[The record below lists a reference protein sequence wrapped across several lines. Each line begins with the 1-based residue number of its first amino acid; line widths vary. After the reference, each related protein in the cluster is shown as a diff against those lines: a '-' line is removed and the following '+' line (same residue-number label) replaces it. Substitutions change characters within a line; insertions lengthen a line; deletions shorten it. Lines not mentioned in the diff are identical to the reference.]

1 MIQLHKSDLSLG
13 EINAVYY
20 YIHIFGRRTTMKKHL
35 YINGVWKSVGKYKPL
50 YAPYSE
56 ETLAEIAQGTEDDVK
71 EAIVSAKNAMKEMK
85 KLSAYDRATI
95 LEKVAQKM
103 DERREEFAEII
114 AKEAAKPIRAA
125 RGEVDRTVQTYKFAA
140 EEAKRIYGETLPLDA
155 APGADG
161 RIAYTIRKPIGVIG
175 AITPFNFPLNLV
187 AHKVGPAIAAGNTI
201 VLKPADQT
209 PLSAYALVEL
219 FEEAGLPKGAFNII
233 SGPGSIVGEAIVKSE
248 DVASITF
255 TGSPKVGIGIKEKAG
270 LKRVTLEL
278 GSNAAVII
286 DEDVE
291 LTDEIIERVKWGAF
305 VNNGQVCISVQR
317 VFVHE
322 KKMEEFLTKLKKAME
337 TVVVG
342 NPLHEETDVSALI
355 SKKDVER
362 IDIWVQEAIKEGAN
376 VLYGGKK
383 YDARIFE
390 PTVLTNVP
398 EYVSVQCQE
407 VFGPLMTVNTFK
419 EFDEALEQVNN
430 SRYGL
435 QAGVFTN
442 NLCKAMRAID
452 ELEVGGVMIND
463 IPTFR
468 VDHMP
473 YGGVKE
479 SGTGREG
486 IKYAIEEMTEMK
498 LVCIKK

>member
-1 MIQLHKSDLSLG
+1 
-13 EINAVYY
+13 
-20 YIHIFGRRTTMKKHL
+20 MKKHL
-35 YINGVWKSVGKYKPL
+35 YINGVWKSVGTYKPL

-56 ETLAEIAQGTEDDVK
+56 EKLAEIAQGTEDDVK

-103 DERREEFAEII
+103 DERREEFAVII
-114 AKEAAKPIRAA
+114 AKEAAKPICAA

-155 APGADG
+155 APGAEG
-161 RIAYTIRKPIGVIG
+161 RIAYTIRQPIGVIG

-209 PLSAYALVEL
+209 PLSSYALVEL

-233 SGPGSIVGEAIVKSE
+233 SGPGPVVGEALVKDE
-248 DVASITF
+248 NVACITF
-255 TGSPKVGIGIKEKAG
+255 TGSPKVGIGIKQKAG

-322 KKMEEFLTKLKKAME
+322 CKIDEFITKLTKAME
-337 TVVVG
+337 NVVVG
-342 NPLHEETDVSALI
+342 DPLHEETDVSALI

-362 IDIWVQEAIKEGAN
+362 VSSWVEEAVKAGAN
-376 VLYGGKK
+376 VVYGGNKR
-383 YDARIFE
+383 DARIFE

-407 VFGPLMTVNTFK
+407 VFGPLMTVNPFI
-419 EFDEALEQVNN
+419 EFNEALEQVNN

-442 NLCKAMRAID
+442 NLCKAMRTID

>member
-1 MIQLHKSDLSLG
+1 
-13 EINAVYY
+13 
-20 YIHIFGRRTTMKKHL
+20 MKKHL
-35 YINGVWKSVGKYKPL
+35 YINGDWKSVNTYKPL

-56 ETLAEIAQGTEDDVK
+56 EILAEIAQGTEEDVK
-71 EAIVSAKNAMKEMK
+71 EAVIAAKNAMTKMN
-85 KLSAYDRATI
+85 KLSAYDRAII

-187 AHKVGPAIAAGNTI
+187 AHKVGPAIAAGNTV

-209 PLSAYALVEL
+209 PLSSYALVEL
-219 FEEAGLPKGAFNII
+219 FEEAGLPNGALNII
-233 SGPGSIVGEAIVKSE
+233 SGPGSTVGEAIVKN
-248 DVASITF
+248 DYVASITF
-255 TGSPKVGIGIKEKAG
+255 TGSPKVGIGIKQKAG

-322 KKMEEFLTKLKKAME
+322 TKMHEFLSKLKKAME
-337 TVVVG
+337 SVVVG
-342 NPLHEETDVSALI
+342 DPLLEETDVSALI

-362 IDIWVQEAIKEGAN
+362 IDMWVQEAIKEGATI
-376 VLYGGKK
+376 LHGGKK
-383 YDARIFE
+383 RDARIFE

-398 EYVSVQCQE
+398 NHVSVQCQE

-419 EFDEALEQVNN
+419 EFDEAIEQVYN

-442 NLCKAMRAID
+442 NLFKAMRAID
-452 ELEVGGVMIND
+452 EL
-463 IPTFR
+463 
-468 VDHMP
+468 
-473 YGGVKE
+473 
-479 SGTGREG
+479 
-486 IKYAIEEMTEMK
+486 
-498 LVCIKK
+498 

>member
-1 MIQLHKSDLSLG
+1 
-13 EINAVYY
+13 
-20 YIHIFGRRTTMKKHL
+20 MKKHL
-35 YINGVWKSVGKYKPL
+35 YINGSWKSVNTYKPL

-56 ETLAEIAQGTEDDVK
+56 ETLAEIAQGTEEDVK
-71 EAIVSAKNAMKEMK
+71 EAVTAAKNAMTKMN

-187 AHKVGPAIAAGNTI
+187 AHKVGPAIAAGNTV

-209 PLSAYALVEL
+209 PLSSYALVEL
-219 FEEAGLPKGAFNII
+219 FEEAGLPNGALNII
-233 SGPGSIVGEAIVKSE
+233 SGPGPTVGEAIVKN
-248 DVASITF
+248 DYVASITF
-255 TGSPKVGIGIKEKAG
+255 TGSPKVGIGIKQKAG

-322 KKMEEFLTKLKKAME
+322 TKIHEFLSKLKKAME
-337 TVVVG
+337 SVVVG
-342 NPLHEETDVSALI
+342 DPSLEETDVSALI

-362 IDIWVQEAIKEGAN
+362 IDMWVQEAIKEGAT
-376 VLYGGKK
+376 VLCGGKK
-383 YDARIFE
+383 QDARIFE

-398 EYVSVQCQE
+398 DHVSVQCQE

-419 EFDEALEQVNN
+419 EFDEAIEQVNN

-442 NLCKAMRAID
+442 NLFKAMRVID

>member
-1 MIQLHKSDLSLG
+1 
-13 EINAVYY
+13 
-20 YIHIFGRRTTMKKHL
+20 MKKHL
-35 YINGVWKSVGKYKPL
+35 YINGDWKSVNTYKPL

-56 ETLAEIAQGTEDDVK
+56 ETLAEIAQGTEEDVQ
-71 EAIVSAKNAMKEMK
+71 EAVTSAKNAMKKMNT
-85 KLSAYDRATI
+85 LTAYDRATI
-95 LEKVAQKM
+95 LEKVAQIM

-125 RGEVDRTVQTYKFAA
+125 RGEVDRTVLTYKFAA

-155 APGADG
+155 APGAEG

-187 AHKVGPAIAAGNTI
+187 AHKVGPAIATGNTV

-209 PLSAYALVEL
+209 PLSSYALVEL
-219 FEEAGLPKGAFNII
+219 FEEAGLPKGALNII
-233 SGPGSIVGEAIVKSE
+233 SGPGATVGEAIVKND

-291 LTDEIIERVKWGAF
+291 LTDEIMERVKWGAF

-322 KKMEEFLTKLKKAME
+322 KRMDEFLSKLKKAME

-342 NPLHEETDVSALI
+342 DPMNEETDVSALI

-362 IDIWVQEAIKEGAN
+362 IDMWVQEAIKEGAT

-383 YDARIFE
+383 RDERIFE

-398 EYVSVQCQE
+398 EHVSVQCQE
-407 VFGPLMTVNTFK
+407 VFGPVMTVNTFK
-419 EFDEALEQVNN
+419 EFDEAIEKVNH

-442 NLCKAMRAID
+442 NLFKAMRAID

>member
-1 MIQLHKSDLSLG
+1 
-13 EINAVYY
+13 
-20 YIHIFGRRTTMKKHL
+20 MKKHL
-35 YINGVWKSVGKYKPL
+35 YINGDWKSVNTYKPL

-56 ETLAEIAQGTEDDVK
+56 ETLAEIAQGTEEDVQ
-71 EAIVSAKNAMKEMK
+71 EAVTSAKNAMKKMNT
-85 KLSAYDRATI
+85 LTAYDRATI
-95 LEKVAQKM
+95 LEKVAQIM

-125 RGEVDRTVQTYKFAA
+125 RGEVDRTVLTYKFTA

-187 AHKVGPAIAAGNTI
+187 AHKVGPAIAAGNTV

-209 PLSAYALVEL
+209 PLSSYALVEL
-219 FEEAGLPKGAFNII
+219 FEEAGLPKGALNII
-233 SGPGSIVGEAIVKSE
+233 SGPGATVGEAIVKND

-291 LTDEIIERVKWGAF
+291 LTDEIMERVKWGAF

-322 KKMEEFLTKLKKAME
+322 KRMDEFLSKLKKAMA

-342 NPLHEETDVSALI
+342 DPMNEETDVSALI
-355 SKKDVER
+355 SKKDVKR
-362 IDIWVQEAIKEGAN
+362 IEMWVQEAIKEGAT

-383 YDARIFE
+383 RDERIFE

-398 EYVSVQCQE
+398 EHVSVQCQE
-407 VFGPLMTVNTFK
+407 VFGPVMTVNTFK
-419 EFDEALEQVNN
+419 EFDEAIEKVNH

-442 NLCKAMRAID
+442 NLFKAMRAID

>member
-1 MIQLHKSDLSLG
+1 
-13 EINAVYY
+13 
-20 YIHIFGRRTTMKKHL
+20 MKKHL
-35 YINGVWKSVGKYKPL
+35 YINGDWKSVNTYKPL

-56 ETLAEIAQGTEDDVK
+56 ETLAEIAQGTEEDVQ
-71 EAIVSAKNAMKEMK
+71 EAVTSAKNAMKKMNT
-85 KLSAYDRATI
+85 LTAYDRATI
-95 LEKVAQKM
+95 LEKVAQIM

-125 RGEVDRTVQTYKFAA
+125 RGEVDRTVLTYKFAA

-187 AHKVGPAIAAGNTI
+187 AHKVGPAIAAGNTV

-209 PLSAYALVEL
+209 PLSSYALVEL
-219 FEEAGLPKGAFNII
+219 FEEAGLPKGALNII
-233 SGPGSIVGEAIVKSE
+233 SGPGATVGEAIVKND

-291 LTDEIIERVKWGAF
+291 LTDEIMERVKWGAF

-322 KKMEEFLTKLKKAME
+322 KRMDEFLSKLKKAMA

-342 NPLHEETDVSALI
+342 DPINEETDVSALI
-355 SKKDVER
+355 SKKDVKR
-362 IDIWVQEAIKEGAN
+362 IEMWVQEAIKEGAT

-383 YDARIFE
+383 RDERIFE

-398 EYVSVQCQE
+398 EHVSVQCQE
-407 VFGPLMTVNTFK
+407 VFGPVMTVNTFK
-419 EFDEALEQVNN
+419 EFDEAIEKVNH

-442 NLCKAMRAID
+442 NLFKAMRAID

>member
-1 MIQLHKSDLSLG
+1 
-13 EINAVYY
+13 
-20 YIHIFGRRTTMKKHL
+20 MKKHL
-35 YINGVWKSVGKYKPL
+35 YINGDWKSVNTYKPL

-56 ETLAEIAQGTEDDVK
+56 ETLAEIAQGTEEDVQ
-71 EAIVSAKNAMKEMK
+71 EAVTSAKNAMKKMNT
-85 KLSAYDRATI
+85 LTAYDRATI
-95 LEKVAQKM
+95 LEKVAQIM

-125 RGEVDRTVQTYKFAA
+125 RGEVDRTVLTYKFAA

-187 AHKVGPAIAAGNTI
+187 AHKVGPAIAAGNTV

-209 PLSAYALVEL
+209 PLSTYALVEL
-219 FEEAGLPKGAFNII
+219 FEEAGLPKGALNII
-233 SGPGSIVGEAIVKSE
+233 SGPGATVGEAIVKND

-291 LTDEIIERVKWGAF
+291 LTDEIMERVKWGAF

-322 KKMEEFLTKLKKAME
+322 KRMDEFLSKLKKAME

-342 NPLHEETDVSALI
+342 DPMNEETDVSALI
-355 SKKDVER
+355 SKKDVKR
-362 IDIWVQEAIKEGAN
+362 IEMWVQEAIKEGAT

-383 YDARIFE
+383 RDERIFE

-398 EYVSVQCQE
+398 EHVSVQCQE
-407 VFGPLMTVNTFK
+407 VFGPVMTVNTFK
-419 EFDEALEQVNN
+419 EFDEAIEKVNH

-442 NLCKAMRAID
+442 NLFKAMRAID

>member
-1 MIQLHKSDLSLG
+1 
-13 EINAVYY
+13 
-20 YIHIFGRRTTMKKHL
+20 MKKHL
-35 YINGVWKSVGKYKPL
+35 YINGDWKTVNTYKPL

-56 ETLAEIAQGTEDDVK
+56 ETLAEIAQGTEEDVK
-71 EAIVSAKNAMKEMK
+71 EAVTAAKNAMIKMNT
-85 KLSAYDRATI
+85 LSAYDRATI

-187 AHKVGPAIAAGNTI
+187 AHKVGPAIAAGNTV

-209 PLSAYALVEL
+209 PLSSYALVEL
-219 FEEAGLPKGAFNII
+219 FEEAGLPNGALNII
-233 SGPGSIVGEAIVKSE
+233 SGPGPTVGEAIVKN
-248 DVASITF
+248 DYVASITF
-255 TGSPKVGIGIKEKAG
+255 TGSPKVGIGIKQKAG

-322 KKMEEFLTKLKKAME
+322 TKIHEFLSKLKKAME
-337 TVVVG
+337 SVVVG
-342 NPLHEETDVSALI
+342 DPLLEETDVSALI

-362 IDIWVQEAIKEGAN
+362 IDMWVQEAIKEGAT
-376 VLYGGKK
+376 VLCGGKK
-383 YDARIFE
+383 QDARIFE

-398 EYVSVQCQE
+398 NHVSVQCQE

-419 EFDEALEQVNN
+419 EFDEAIEQVNN

-442 NLCKAMRAID
+442 NLFKAMRAID

>member
-1 MIQLHKSDLSLG
+1 
-13 EINAVYY
+13 
-20 YIHIFGRRTTMKKHL
+20 MKKHL
-35 YINGVWKSVGKYKPL
+35 YINGYWKSVNTYKPL

-56 ETLAEIAQGTEDDVK
+56 ETLAEIAQGTEEDVQ
-71 EAIVSAKNAMKEMK
+71 EAVTSAKKAMKKMNT
-85 KLSAYDRATI
+85 LTAYDRATI
-95 LEKVAQKM
+95 LEKVAQIM

-125 RGEVDRTVQTYKFAA
+125 RGEVDRTVLTYKFAA

-187 AHKVGPAIAAGNTI
+187 AHKVGPAIAAGNTV

-209 PLSAYALVEL
+209 PLSSYALVEL
-219 FEEAGLPKGAFNII
+219 FEEAGLPKGALNII
-233 SGPGSIVGEAIVKSE
+233 SGPGATVGEAIVKND

-291 LTDEIIERVKWGAF
+291 LTDEIMERVKWGAF

-322 KKMEEFLTKLKKAME
+322 KRMDEFLSKLKKAME

-342 NPLHEETDVSALI
+342 DPMNEETDVSALI
-355 SKKDVER
+355 SKKDVKR
-362 IDIWVQEAIKEGAN
+362 IEMWVQEAIKEGAT

-383 YDARIFE
+383 RDERIFE

-398 EYVSVQCQE
+398 EHVSVQCQE
-407 VFGPLMTVNTFK
+407 VFGPVMTVNTFK
-419 EFDEALEQVNN
+419 EFDEAIEKVNH

-442 NLCKAMRAID
+442 NLFKAMRAID

>member
-1 MIQLHKSDLSLG
+1 
-13 EINAVYY
+13 
-20 YIHIFGRRTTMKKHL
+20 MKKHL
-35 YINGVWKSVGKYKPL
+35 YINGNWKSVNTYKPL

-56 ETLAEIAQGTEDDVK
+56 ETLAEIAQGTEEDVK
-71 EAIVSAKNAMKEMK
+71 EAVTAAKNAMTKMNI
-85 KLSAYDRATI
+85 LSAYDRATI

-187 AHKVGPAIAAGNTI
+187 AHKVGPAIAAGNTV

-209 PLSAYALVEL
+209 PLSSYALVEL
-219 FEEAGLPKGAFNII
+219 FEEAGLPNGALNII
-233 SGPGSIVGEAIVKSE
+233 SGPGPTVGEAIVKN
-248 DVASITF
+248 DYVASITF
-255 TGSPKVGIGIKEKAG
+255 TGSPKVGIGIKQKAG

-317 VFVHE
+317 IFVHE
-322 KKMEEFLTKLKKAME
+322 TKIHEFLSKLKKAME
-337 TVVVG
+337 SVVVG
-342 NPLHEETDVSALI
+342 DPLLEETDVSALI

-362 IDIWVQEAIKEGAN
+362 IDMWVQEAIKEGAT
-376 VLYGGKK
+376 VLCGGKK
-383 YDARIFE
+383 QDARIFE

-398 EYVSVQCQE
+398 DHVSVQCQE

-419 EFDEALEQVNN
+419 EFDEAIEQVNN

-442 NLCKAMRAID
+442 NLFKAMRAID

>member
-1 MIQLHKSDLSLG
+1 
-13 EINAVYY
+13 
-20 YIHIFGRRTTMKKHL
+20 MKKHL
-35 YINGVWKSVGKYKPL
+35 YINGDWKSVNTYKPL
-50 YAPYSE
+50 CAPYSE
-56 ETLAEIAQGTEDDVK
+56 ETLAEIAQGTEEDVQ
-71 EAIVSAKNAMKEMK
+71 EAVTSAKNAMKKMNT
-85 KLSAYDRATI
+85 LTAYDRATI
-95 LEKVAQKM
+95 VEKVAQIM

-125 RGEVDRTVQTYKFAA
+125 RGEVDRTVLTYKFAA

-187 AHKVGPAIAAGNTI
+187 AHKVGPAIAAGNTV

-209 PLSAYALVEL
+209 PLSSYALVEL
-219 FEEAGLPKGAFNII
+219 FEEAGLPKGALNII
-233 SGPGSIVGEAIVKSE
+233 SGPGATVGEAIVKND

-291 LTDEIIERVKWGAF
+291 LTDEIMERVKWGAF

-322 KKMEEFLTKLKKAME
+322 KRMDEFLSKLKKAME

-342 NPLHEETDVSALI
+342 DPMNEETDVSALI
-355 SKKDVER
+355 SKKDVKR
-362 IDIWVQEAIKEGAN
+362 IEMWVQEAIKEGAT

-383 YDARIFE
+383 RDERIFE

-398 EYVSVQCQE
+398 EHVSVQCQE
-407 VFGPLMTVNTFK
+407 VFGPVMTVNTFK
-419 EFDEALEQVNN
+419 EFDEAIEKVNH

-442 NLCKAMRAID
+442 NLFKAMRAID

>member
-1 MIQLHKSDLSLG
+1 
-13 EINAVYY
+13 
-20 YIHIFGRRTTMKKHL
+20 MKKHL
-35 YINGVWKSVGKYKPL
+35 YINGDWKSVNTYKPL

-56 ETLAEIAQGTEDDVK
+56 ETLAEIAQGTEEDVK
-71 EAIVSAKNAMKEMK
+71 EAVTAAKNAMTKMNT
-85 KLSAYDRATI
+85 LSAYDRATI

-187 AHKVGPAIAAGNTI
+187 AHKVGPAIAAGNTV

-209 PLSAYALVEL
+209 PLSSYALVEL
-219 FEEAGLPKGAFNII
+219 FEEAGLPNGALNII
-233 SGPGSIVGEAIVKSE
+233 SGPGSTVGEAIVKN
-248 DVASITF
+248 DYVASITF
-255 TGSPKVGIGIKEKAG
+255 TGSPKVGIGIKQKAG

-322 KKMEEFLTKLKKAME
+322 TKMHEFLSKLKKAME
-337 TVVVG
+337 SVVVG
-342 NPLHEETDVSALI
+342 DPLLEETDVSALI
-355 SKKDVER
+355 SKRDVER
-362 IDIWVQEAIKEGAN
+362 IDMWVQEAIKEGAT
-376 VLYGGKK
+376 VLCGGKK
-383 YDARIFE
+383 RDARIFE

-398 EYVSVQCQE
+398 DHVSVQCQE

-419 EFDEALEQVNN
+419 KFDEAIEQVNN
-430 SRYGL
+430 SRYCL

-442 NLCKAMRAID
+442 NLFKAMRALD
-452 ELEVGGVMIND
+452 ELEVGGV
-463 IPTFR
+463 
-468 VDHMP
+468 
-473 YGGVKE
+473 
-479 SGTGREG
+479 
-486 IKYAIEEMTEMK
+486 
-498 LVCIKK
+498 

>member
-1 MIQLHKSDLSLG
+1 
-13 EINAVYY
+13 
-20 YIHIFGRRTTMKKHL
+20 MKKHL
-35 YINGVWKSVGKYKPL
+35 YINGNWKSVNTYKPL

-56 ETLAEIAQGTEDDVK
+56 ETLAEIAQGTEEDVK
-71 EAIVSAKNAMKEMK
+71 EAVTAAKNAMIKMN
-85 KLSAYDRATI
+85 KLSAYDCATI

-187 AHKVGPAIAAGNTI
+187 AHKVGPAIAAGNTV

-209 PLSAYALVEL
+209 PLSSYALVEL
-219 FEEAGLPKGAFNII
+219 FEEAGLPNGALNII
-233 SGPGSIVGEAIVKSE
+233 SGPGPTVGEAIVKN
-248 DVASITF
+248 DYVASITF
-255 TGSPKVGIGIKEKAG
+255 TGSPKVGIGIKQKAG

-322 KKMEEFLTKLKKAME
+322 TKIHEFLSKLKKAME
-337 TVVVG
+337 SVVVG
-342 NPLHEETDVSALI
+342 DPLLEETDVSALI

-362 IDIWVQEAIKEGAN
+362 IDMWVQEAIKEGAT
-376 VLYGGKK
+376 VLCGGKK
-383 YDARIFE
+383 QDARIFE

-398 EYVSVQCQE
+398 DHVSVQCQE

-419 EFDEALEQVNN
+419 EFDEAIEQVNN

-442 NLCKAMRAID
+442 NLFKAMRAID
-452 ELEVGGVMIND
+452 ELEVGGIMIND

>member
-1 MIQLHKSDLSLG
+1 
-13 EINAVYY
+13 
-20 YIHIFGRRTTMKKHL
+20 MKKHL
-35 YINGVWKSVGKYKPL
+35 YINGDWKSVNTYKPL

-56 ETLAEIAQGTEDDVK
+56 ETLAEIAQGTEEDVQ
-71 EAIVSAKNAMKEMK
+71 EAVTSAKNAMKKMNT
-85 KLSAYDRATI
+85 LTAYDRATI
-95 LEKVAQKM
+95 LEKVAQIM

-125 RGEVDRTVQTYKFAA
+125 RGEVDRTVLTYKFAA

-155 APGADG
+155 APGAEG

-187 AHKVGPAIAAGNTI
+187 AHKVGPAIAAGNTV

-209 PLSAYALVEL
+209 PLSSYALVEL
-219 FEEAGLPKGAFNII
+219 FEEAGLPKGALNII
-233 SGPGSIVGEAIVKSE
+233 SGPGATVGEAIVKND

-291 LTDEIIERVKWGAF
+291 LTDEIMERVKWGAF

-322 KKMEEFLTKLKKAME
+322 KRMDEFLSKLKKAME

-342 NPLHEETDVSALI
+342 DPMNEETDVSALI

-362 IDIWVQEAIKEGAN
+362 IDMWVQEAIKEGAT

-383 YDARIFE
+383 RDERIFE
-390 PTVLTNVP
+390 STVLTNVP
-398 EYVSVQCQE
+398 EHVSVQCQE
-407 VFGPLMTVNTFK
+407 VFGPVMTLNTFK
-419 EFDEALEQVNN
+419 EFDEAIEKVNH

-442 NLCKAMRAID
+442 NLFKAMRAID

>member
-1 MIQLHKSDLSLG
+1 
-13 EINAVYY
+13 
-20 YIHIFGRRTTMKKHL
+20 MKKHL
-35 YINGVWKSVGKYKPL
+35 YINGDWKSVNTYKPL

-56 ETLAEIAQGTEDDVK
+56 ETLAEIAQGTEEDVQ
-71 EAIVSAKNAMKEMK
+71 EAVTSAKNAMKKMNT
-85 KLSAYDRATI
+85 LTAYDRATI
-95 LEKVAQKM
+95 LEKVAQIM

-125 RGEVDRTVQTYKFAA
+125 KGEVDRTVLTYKFAA

-155 APGADG
+155 APGAEG

-187 AHKVGPAIAAGNTI
+187 AHKVGPAIAAGNTV

-209 PLSAYALVEL
+209 PLSSYALVEL
-219 FEEAGLPKGAFNII
+219 FEEAGLPKGALNII
-233 SGPGSIVGEAIVKSE
+233 SGPGATVGEAIVKND

-291 LTDEIIERVKWGAF
+291 LTDEVMERVKWGAF

-322 KKMEEFLTKLKKAME
+322 KRMDEFLLKLKKAME

-342 NPLHEETDVSALI
+342 DPMNEETDVSALI

-362 IDIWVQEAIKEGAN
+362 IDMWVQEAIKEGAT

-383 YDARIFE
+383 RDERIFE

-398 EYVSVQCQE
+398 EHVSVQCQE
-407 VFGPLMTVNTFK
+407 VFGPVMTVNTFK
-419 EFDEALEQVNN
+419 EFDEAIEKVNH

-442 NLCKAMRAID
+442 NLFKAMRAID

>member
-1 MIQLHKSDLSLG
+1 
-13 EINAVYY
+13 
-20 YIHIFGRRTTMKKHL
+20 MKKHL
-35 YINGVWKSVGKYKPL
+35 YINGDWKSVNTYKPL

-56 ETLAEIAQGTEDDVK
+56 ETLAEIAQGTEEDVK
-71 EAIVSAKNAMKEMK
+71 EAVTAAKNAMTKMNT
-85 KLSAYDRATI
+85 LSAYDRATI

-187 AHKVGPAIAAGNTI
+187 AHKVGPAIAAGNTV

-209 PLSAYALVEL
+209 PLSSYALVEL
-219 FEEAGLPKGAFNII
+219 FEEAGLPNGALNII
-233 SGPGSIVGEAIVKSE
+233 SGPGPTVGEAIVKN
-248 DVASITF
+248 DYVASITF
-255 TGSPKVGIGIKEKAG
+255 TGSPKVGIGIKQKAG

-322 KKMEEFLTKLKKAME
+322 TKIHEFLSKLKKAME
-337 TVVVG
+337 SVVVG
-342 NPLHEETDVSALI
+342 DPLLEETDVSALI

-362 IDIWVQEAIKEGAN
+362 IDMWVQEAIKEGAT
-376 VLYGGKK
+376 VLCGGKK
-383 YDARIFE
+383 QDARIFE

-398 EYVSVQCQE
+398 DHVSVQCQE

-419 EFDEALEQVNN
+419 EFDEAIEQVNN

-442 NLCKAMRAID
+442 ILFKAMRAID

>member
-1 MIQLHKSDLSLG
+1 
-13 EINAVYY
+13 
-20 YIHIFGRRTTMKKHL
+20 MKKHL
-35 YINGVWKSVGKYKPL
+35 YINGNWKSVNTYKPL

-56 ETLAEIAQGTEDDVK
+56 ETLAEIAQGTEEDVK
-71 EAIVSAKNAMKEMK
+71 EAVTAAKNAMIKMNT
-85 KLSAYDRATI
+85 LSAYDRATI

-187 AHKVGPAIAAGNTI
+187 AHKVGPAIAAGNTV

-209 PLSAYALVEL
+209 PLSSYALVEL
-219 FEEAGLPKGAFNII
+219 FEEAELPNGALNII
-233 SGPGSIVGEAIVKSE
+233 SGPGPTVGEAIVKN
-248 DVASITF
+248 DYVASITF
-255 TGSPKVGIGIKEKAG
+255 TGSPKVGIGIKQKAG

-322 KKMEEFLTKLKKAME
+322 TKIHEFLSKLKKAME
-337 TVVVG
+337 SVVVG
-342 NPLHEETDVSALI
+342 DPLLEETDVSALI

-362 IDIWVQEAIKEGAN
+362 IDMWVQEAIKEGAT
-376 VLYGGKK
+376 VLCGGKK
-383 YDARIFE
+383 QDARIFE

-398 EYVSVQCQE
+398 NHVSVQCQE

-419 EFDEALEQVNN
+419 EFDEAIEQVNN

-442 NLCKAMRAID
+442 NLFKAMRAID

>member
-1 MIQLHKSDLSLG
+1 
-13 EINAVYY
+13 
-20 YIHIFGRRTTMKKHL
+20 MKKHL
-35 YINGVWKSVGKYKPL
+35 YINGDWKSVNTYKPL

-56 ETLAEIAQGTEDDVK
+56 EILAEIAQGTEEDVK
-71 EAIVSAKNAMKEMK
+71 EAVIAAKNAMTKMN
-85 KLSAYDRATI
+85 KLSAYDRAII

-187 AHKVGPAIAAGNTI
+187 AHKVGPAIAAGNTV

-209 PLSAYALVEL
+209 PLSSYALVEL
-219 FEEAGLPKGAFNII
+219 FEEAGLPNGALNII
-233 SGPGSIVGEAIVKSE
+233 SGPGSTVGEAIVKN
-248 DVASITF
+248 DYVASITF
-255 TGSPKVGIGIKEKAG
+255 TGSPKVGIGIKQKAG

-322 KKMEEFLTKLKKAME
+322 TKMHEFLSKLKKAME
-337 TVVVG
+337 SVVVG
-342 NPLHEETDVSALI
+342 DPLLEETDVSALI

-362 IDIWVQEAIKEGAN
+362 IDMWVQEAIKEGATI
-376 VLYGGKK
+376 LHGGKK
-383 YDARIFE
+383 RDARIFE

-398 EYVSVQCQE
+398 NHVSVQCQE

-419 EFDEALEQVNN
+419 EFDEAIEQVNN

-442 NLCKAMRAID
+442 NLFKALRAID
-452 ELEVGGVMIND
+452 ELEVGGVMIKES
-463 IPTFR
+463 PTFR
-468 VDHMP
+468 LDHMP

-486 IKYAIEEMTEMK
+486 IKNAIEEMTEMK

>member
-1 MIQLHKSDLSLG
+1 
-13 EINAVYY
+13 
-20 YIHIFGRRTTMKKHL
+20 MKKHL
-35 YINGVWKSVGKYKPL
+35 YINGHWKTVNTYKPL

-56 ETLAEIAQGTEDDVK
+56 ETLAEIAQGTEEDVK
-71 EAIVSAKNAMKEMK
+71 EAVTAAKNAMTKMN

-155 APGADG
+155 APGANG

-187 AHKVGPAIAAGNTI
+187 AHKVGPAIAAGNTV

-209 PLSAYALVEL
+209 PLSSYALVEL
-219 FEEAGLPKGAFNII
+219 FKEAGLPNGALNII
-233 SGPGSIVGEAIVKSE
+233 SGPGSTVGEAIVKN
-248 DVASITF
+248 DYVASITF
-255 TGSPKVGIGIKEKAG
+255 TGSPKVGIGIKQKAG

-322 KKMEEFLTKLKKAME
+322 TKIHEFLSKLKKAME
-337 TVVVG
+337 SVVVG
-342 NPLHEETDVSALI
+342 DPLLEETDVSALI

-362 IDIWVQEAIKEGAN
+362 IDMWVQEAIKEGAT
-376 VLYGGKK
+376 VLCGGKK
-383 YDARIFE
+383 QDARIFE

-398 EYVSVQCQE
+398 DHVSVQCQE

-419 EFDEALEQVNN
+419 EFDEAIEQVNN

-442 NLCKAMRAID
+442 NLFKAMRAID

>member
-1 MIQLHKSDLSLG
+1 
-13 EINAVYY
+13 
-20 YIHIFGRRTTMKKHL
+20 MKKHL
-35 YINGVWKSVGKYKPL
+35 YINGSWKSVNTYKPL

-56 ETLAEIAQGTEDDVK
+56 ETLAEIAQGTEEDVK
-71 EAIVSAKNAMKEMK
+71 EAVTAAKNAMTKMNT
-85 KLSAYDRATI
+85 LSAYDRATI

-187 AHKVGPAIAAGNTI
+187 AHKVGPAIAAGNTV

-209 PLSAYALVEL
+209 PLSSYALVEL
-219 FEEAGLPKGAFNII
+219 FEEAGLPNGALNII
-233 SGPGSIVGEAIVKSE
+233 SGPGPTVGEEIVKN
-248 DVASITF
+248 DYVASITF
-255 TGSPKVGIGIKEKAG
+255 TGSPKVGMGIKQKAG

-317 VFVHE
+317 VFVHDT
-322 KKMEEFLTKLKKAME
+322 KIHEFLSKLKKAME
-337 TVVVG
+337 SVVVG
-342 NPLHEETDVSALI
+342 DPLLEETDVSALI

-362 IDIWVQEAIKEGAN
+362 IDMWVQEAIKEGAT
-376 VLYGGKK
+376 VLCGGKK
-383 YDARIFE
+383 QDARIFE

-398 EYVSVQCQE
+398 DHVSVQCQE

-419 EFDEALEQVNN
+419 EFDEAIEQVNN

-442 NLCKAMRAID
+442 NLFKAMRAID

>member
-1 MIQLHKSDLSLG
+1 
-13 EINAVYY
+13 
-20 YIHIFGRRTTMKKHL
+20 MKKHL
-35 YINGVWKSVGKYKPL
+35 YINGDWKSVNTYKPL

-56 ETLAEIAQGTEDDVK
+56 ETLAEIAQGTEEDVK
-71 EAIVSAKNAMKEMK
+71 EAVTAAKNAMTKMNT
-85 KLSAYDRATI
+85 LSAYDRATI

-155 APGADG
+155 APDADG

-187 AHKVGPAIAAGNTI
+187 AHKVGPAIAAGNTV

-209 PLSAYALVEL
+209 PLSSYALVEL
-219 FEEAGLPKGAFNII
+219 FEEAGLPNGALNII
-233 SGPGSIVGEAIVKSE
+233 SGPGPTVGEAIVKN
-248 DVASITF
+248 DYVASITF
-255 TGSPKVGIGIKEKAG
+255 TGSPKVGIGIKQKAG

-322 KKMEEFLTKLKKAME
+322 TKIHEFLSKLKKAME
-337 TVVVG
+337 SVVVG
-342 NPLHEETDVSALI
+342 DPLLEETDVSALI

-362 IDIWVQEAIKEGAN
+362 IDMWVQEAIKEGAT
-376 VLYGGKK
+376 VLCGGKK
-383 YDARIFE
+383 QDARIFE

-398 EYVSVQCQE
+398 DHVSVQCQE

-419 EFDEALEQVNN
+419 EFDEAIEQVNN

-442 NLCKAMRAID
+442 NLFKAMRAID

>member
-1 MIQLHKSDLSLG
+1 
-13 EINAVYY
+13 
-20 YIHIFGRRTTMKKHL
+20 MKKYL
-35 YINGVWKSVGKYKPL
+35 YINGNWKSVNTYKPL

-56 ETLAEIAQGTEDDVK
+56 ETLAEIAQGTEEDVK
-71 EAIVSAKNAMKEMK
+71 EAVTAAKNAMIKMN

-187 AHKVGPAIAAGNTI
+187 AHKVGPAIAAGNTV

-209 PLSAYALVEL
+209 PLSSYALVEL
-219 FEEAGLPKGAFNII
+219 FEEAGLPNGALNII
-233 SGPGSIVGEAIVKSE
+233 SGPGATVGEAIVKN
-248 DVASITF
+248 DYVASITF
-255 TGSPKVGIGIKEKAG
+255 TGSPKVGIRIKQKAG

-322 KKMEEFLTKLKKAME
+322 TKMHEFLSKLKKAME
-337 TVVVG
+337 SVVVG
-342 NPLHEETDVSALI
+342 DPLLEETDVSALI

-362 IDIWVQEAIKEGAN
+362 IDMWVQEAIKEGAT
-376 VLYGGKK
+376 VLCGGKK
-383 YDARIFE
+383 RDARIFE

-398 EYVSVQCQE
+398 DHVSVQCQE

-419 EFDEALEQVNN
+419 EFDEAIEQVNN

-442 NLCKAMRAID
+442 NLFKAMRAID

>member
-1 MIQLHKSDLSLG
+1 
-13 EINAVYY
+13 
-20 YIHIFGRRTTMKKHL
+20 MKKHL
-35 YINGVWKSVGKYKPL
+35 YINGNWKSVNTYKPL

-56 ETLAEIAQGTEDDVK
+56 ETLAEIAQGTEEDVK
-71 EAIVSAKNAMKEMK
+71 EAVTAAKNAMTKMNT
-85 KLSAYDRATI
+85 LSAYDRATI

-187 AHKVGPAIAAGNTI
+187 AHKVGPAIAAGNTV

-209 PLSAYALVEL
+209 PLSSYALVEL
-219 FEEAGLPKGAFNII
+219 FEEAGLPNGALNII
-233 SGPGSIVGEAIVKSE
+233 SGPGPTVGEAIVKN
-248 DVASITF
+248 DYVASITF
-255 TGSPKVGIGIKEKAG
+255 TGSPKVGIGIKQKAG

-317 VFVHE
+317 VFVHDT
-322 KKMEEFLTKLKKAME
+322 KIHEFLSKLKKAME
-337 TVVVG
+337 SVVVG
-342 NPLHEETDVSALI
+342 DPLLEETDVSALI

-362 IDIWVQEAIKEGAN
+362 IDMWVQEAIKEGAT
-376 VLYGGKK
+376 VLCGGKK
-383 YDARIFE
+383 QDARIFE

-398 EYVSVQCQE
+398 DHVSVQCQE

-419 EFDEALEQVNN
+419 EFDEAIEQVNN

-442 NLCKAMRAID
+442 NLFKAMRAID

>member
-1 MIQLHKSDLSLG
+1 
-13 EINAVYY
+13 
-20 YIHIFGRRTTMKKHL
+20 MKKHL
-35 YINGVWKSVGKYKPL
+35 YINGDWKSVNTYKPL

-56 ETLAEIAQGTEDDVK
+56 ETLAEIAQGTEEDVQ
-71 EAIVSAKNAMKEMK
+71 EAVNSAKNAMKKMNT
-85 KLSAYDRATI
+85 LTAYDRATI
-95 LEKVAQKM
+95 LEKVAQIM

-125 RGEVDRTVQTYKFAA
+125 RGEVDRTVLTYKFAA

-187 AHKVGPAIAAGNTI
+187 AHKVGPAIAAGNTV

-209 PLSAYALVEL
+209 PLSSYALVEL
-219 FEEAGLPKGAFNII
+219 FEEAGLPKGALNII
-233 SGPGSIVGEAIVKSE
+233 SGPGATVGEAIVKND

-291 LTDEIIERVKWGAF
+291 LTDEIMERVKWGAF

-322 KKMEEFLTKLKKAME
+322 KRMDEFLSKLKKAME

-342 NPLHEETDVSALI
+342 DPMNEETDVSALI
-355 SKKDVER
+355 SKKDVKR
-362 IDIWVQEAIKEGAN
+362 IEMWVQEAIKEGAT

-383 YDARIFE
+383 RDERIFE

-398 EYVSVQCQE
+398 EHVSVQCQE
-407 VFGPLMTVNTFK
+407 VFGPVMTVNTFK
-419 EFDEALEQVNN
+419 EFDEAIEKVNH

-442 NLCKAMRAID
+442 NLFKAMRAID